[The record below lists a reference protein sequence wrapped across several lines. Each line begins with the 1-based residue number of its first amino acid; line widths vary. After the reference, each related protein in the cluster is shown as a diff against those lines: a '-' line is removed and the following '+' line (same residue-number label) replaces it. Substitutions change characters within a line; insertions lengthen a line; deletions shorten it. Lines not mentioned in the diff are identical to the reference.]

1 MLVRDKS
8 FYSTFFKLSAIIAA
22 QNLISFGVSLA
33 DNIMLGRY
41 SETTLAAAAMI
52 NQIQFLLQMVSVG
65 GIGAGTMVMVSQ
77 YWGKG
82 DIEPIRRIIAL
93 AMKFTIAIGLLFF
106 IIATAIPGQVVSIF
120 TNDATVHPEA
130 VTYLSILRFTFL
142 IFPVYAT
149 LLSAVRGAKIVII
162 GTIISVVSLFTNIT
176 LNYMLIFG
184 NFGAPE
190 LGIAGAAYA
199 TLISHFTAL
208 LITFIY
214 LRCVDKK
221 LHIKLLSFFKPDAY
235 YLSDFFKAAIPVVLS
250 GFSWGIGM
258 MLQVVILGH
267 MSKGIVAANSIAST
281 VYSLI
286 TAFSFGLVS
295 SSNVIMGNL
304 VGSGET
310 EKIRPT
316 TRTLQLLYIAV
327 GVVTA
332 IVLFFARDLI
342 LGIYILEAETYELAR
357 RFISLLVIVVVF
369 ASYQYPAASG
379 IVMGGGNTRYPV
391 IVETLFIWLCVLP
404 LSALSAFVWD
414 LPPIVTFLF
423 LKSDQFLKCIPNAI
437 VVNRYRWVRVLTR
450 GSPEDGEKSLNV

>member
-1 MLVRDKS
+1 MFVRDKS

-41 SETTLAAAAMI
+41 SETTLAAAAMV

-93 AMKFTIAIGLLFF
+93 AMKFTIAIGLIFF
-106 IIATAIPGQVVSIF
+106 LIAFTIPGQIVSIF
-120 TNDATVHPEA
+120 TSDPTVHPEA

-142 IFPVYAT
+142 VFPVYAT
-149 LLSAVRGAKIVII
+149 LLSSVRGAKIVII
-162 GTIISVVSLFTNIT
+162 GTVISVISLLTNIT

-184 NFGAPE
+184 NWGAPE

-199 TLISHFTAL
+199 TLISHIAAL
-208 LITFIY
+208 LITLIY
-214 LRCVDKK
+214 LRCIDKK
-221 LHIKLLSFFKPDAY
+221 LHIRLLSFFKPDAY
-235 YLSDFFKAAIPVVLS
+235 YLSDFIKAAIPVVLS

-267 MSKGIVAANSIAST
+267 MSKTIVAANSISST

-295 SSNVIMGNL
+295 SSNVMIGNI
-304 VGSGET
+304 VGSGEV

-316 TRTLQLLYIAV
+316 TRTLQLLYIAI
-327 GVVTA
+327 GIVTA
-332 IVLFFARDLI
+332 LVLFIARDLI
-342 LGIYILEAETYELAR
+342 LSVYILEPDTYELAH
-357 RFISLLVIVVVF
+357 RFITLMVFVVVF

-391 IVETLFIWLCVLP
+391 IVETIFIWLCVLP
-404 LSALSAFVWD
+404 LSALSAFVWKF
-414 LPPIVTFLF
+414 PPIVTFLF
-423 LKSDQFLKCIPNAI
+423 LKSDQFLKCIPNGI
-437 VVNRYRWVRVLTR
+437 VVNRYRWVRILTR
-450 GSPEDGEKSLNV
+450 DGPEDSEKRLDT